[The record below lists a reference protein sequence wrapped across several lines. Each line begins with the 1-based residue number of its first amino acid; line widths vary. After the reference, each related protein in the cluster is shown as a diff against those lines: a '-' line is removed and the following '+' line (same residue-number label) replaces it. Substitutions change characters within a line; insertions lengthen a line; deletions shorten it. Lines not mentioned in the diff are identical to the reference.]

1 MMILKSIQV
10 LYDKNQKNFDDK
22 TRNEIGLFAGI
33 IGIIINFILFLIKIF
48 VGLFSNSIAITA
60 DAFHSLSDS
69 ASSIVTIIGFKI
81 GSKPADE
88 EHPFGHGRMEYISAL
103 IVAFMILIVGFEF
116 VKSSLGKIFDPE
128 PVTFKITHFLLL
140 LLSISFNILL
150 SIFNRTVGNK
160 INSTALKAIAAD
172 NMGDVLTTSV
182 VVFSFLISRFL
193 PFHIDGYVGILVAL
207 AIIYAGF
214 TFIKETISPLL
225 GESPDPNLV
234 KSIEEGILS
243 YKPISGVH
251 DLIIHNYGPGR
262 CMASIHA
269 EIPSDI
275 NIMKIH
281 EVIDK
286 AEKELSEKL
295 NIYLVIHMDP
305 ICIETEEVLSA
316 KNELERIVK
325 NNPLIKSYH
334 DFRIVGEGEFKN
346 LIFDLVIN
354 PNELNKTINESELK
368 LSISKSIKE
377 YHPQYNCVI
386 TIDYVFS

>member
-1 MMILKSIQV
+1 MILKSIQV

>member
-1 MMILKSIQV
+1 MVFKSIQAI
-10 LYDKNQKNFDDK
+10 YNKDQKNFDNK

-81 GSKPADE
+81 GAKPADE

-116 VKSSLGKIFDPE
+116 IKSSLGKIFNPE
-128 PVTFKITHFLLL
+128 PVTFKTIHFLLL

-150 SIFNRTVGNK
+150 SIFNRNIGNK

-234 KSIEEGILS
+234 KSIEQGILS

-262 CMASIHA
+262 CMASVHA

-286 AEKELSEKL
+286 AEKELSDKL

-305 ICIETEEVLSA
+305 ICIETEEVISA
-316 KNELERIVK
+316 KNELERIIE
-325 NNPLIKSYH
+325 NNPLVKSYH
-334 DFRIVGEGEFKN
+334 DFRIVGEGEIKN

-354 PNELNKTINESELK
+354 PNELNKTINESDLK
-368 LSISKSIKE
+368 SNISKSIKE

-386 TIDYVFS
+386 TIDYTFS

>member
-1 MMILKSIQV
+1 MILKSIQV
-10 LYDKNQKNFDDK
+10 LYDKDQKNFDDK

-33 IGIIINFILFLIKIF
+33 VGIIINFILFLIKIF

-116 VKSSLGKIFDPE
+116 IKSSLGKIFDPE
-128 PVTFKITHFLLL
+128 PVTFKTIHFLLL
-140 LLSISFNILL
+140 LLSISFNVLL
-150 SIFNRTVGNK
+150 SIFNRNVGNK

-182 VVFSFLISRFL
+182 VVFSFLISKFL
-193 PFHIDGYVGILVAL
+193 PFHLDGYVGILVAL

-214 TFIKETISPLL
+214 TFIKETVSPLL
-225 GESPDPNLV
+225 GESPDPSLV

-305 ICIETEEVLSA
+305 ICVETEEVLSA
-316 KNELERIVK
+316 KNELEKIVK
-325 NNPLIKSYH
+325 NNPIIKSYH
-334 DFRIVGEGEFKN
+334 DFRIVGEGEIKN

-354 PNELNKTINESELK
+354 PDELNKTINESDLK
-368 LSISKSIKE
+368 LSISESIKE

>member
-1 MMILKSIQV
+1 MILKSIQV

-116 VKSSLGKIFDPE
+116 VKSSLEKIFVPE
-128 PVTFKITHFLLL
+128 PVTFKAIHFLLL
-140 LLSISFNILL
+140 LLSIAFNIVL
-150 SIFNRTVGNK
+150 SIFNRTAGNK

-286 AEKELSEKL
+286 AEKELSEML

-316 KNELERIVK
+316 KNELDRIIE
-325 NNPLIKSYH
+325 NNPLVKSYH
-334 DFRIVGEGEFKN
+334 DFRIVGEGEIKN

-354 PNELNKTINESELK
+354 PNELNKTINESDLK
-368 LSISKSIKE
+368 SSISRSIKE

-386 TIDYVFS
+386 TIDYIFS